1 MTTVGTARF
10 IITSDN
16 AQALQ
21 SVQQVAQAARK
32 QLEGLKVTP
41 TFTGFQA
48 ELKRQIQAVQAQV
61 AVTLKPITQA
71 QVDAAI
77 GKVQDSK
84 TVKVSVELDVKG
96 DVATRIAEIKAK
108 LAEIRT
114 QTQAALTFDT
124 TNLERIIRDMKQ
136 AAADLRAAAA
146 ANPPRS
152 PNPNLPGQGGGGGGP
167 PNTDLTRLQR
177 ELQIIQSQYERGAVS
192 LREYLRE
199 MARIRTE
206 GQNMAGGL
214 QAGSR
219 EAQQLERV
227 MAGLSKNT
235 ARLNDQSITK
245 IRSDL
250 AAARAEFERA
260 TAAAGRFGNT
270 RDAMRAYETAVAG
283 LSQRIRDVGER
294 STTTAAQL
302 RSLNQLSAQLGSQR
316 NAMQGSFTPV
326 GLAGNVQN
334 ALKSLPQF
342 AAQVG
347 GSLGAA
353 FAPVQQLTGGL
364 GGLAAA
370 AGPVGIA
377 LGAVAVA
384 AGGLAVALKSGIDSA
399 ANFQQTLQDIR
410 ALTQPTAAE
419 MERLKQATYDIGKPL
434 GVGANEAAK
443 AVLELNKAGL
453 SAQDVIGGG
462 LKGALELA
470 GAAGVSAAEA
480 STMVVTAMTA
490 FGLASKD
497 LPHIADIFAN
507 FANQTTLGASDLQQ
521 ALAAVGPVAR
531 SSGIGMEQFAGIMAT
546 LAQGG
551 FKNMSDAGTSL
562 KTMLLSLSAPS
573 DEAKKALKAIG
584 LNVFDASGKMKPF
597 GEIIGTLR
605 EKLVQLTPEAQKQ
618 VMKTIFGTDAIRAA
632 EILARV
638 GPEALDKNTE
648 AMKKQGEAS
657 RVARERLDSLQ
668 GAQKQFAAV
677 MEEVKNRIGEPFLK
691 PLQNIVEWATR
702 VAQAFLDGGKGAQQG
717 SVFFVQWADTVRT
730 AFTPLAGFFRDVF
743 SGIATAWNT
752 VLKPALTALWQIFTV
767 IGTAVTTALGVVLN
781 VVRSAFNIVA
791 GIVSGFVSAFTKGG
805 SNVGASLNDMAS
817 RIGRWA
823 EVARAYIT
831 GVGKV
836 AGLLPQAFAEA
847 GRGIGQIFAGIAKI
861 FAGFGVMAYDH
872 LVKPILPILATVR
885 NAFVGIAEHV
895 AQVVGNMLQWVGEK
909 LAPVAEGLKAIGIG
923 IGQSIANMVSGLAGN
938 LKERLFGGADAQTRA
953 LDAQAAA
960 ARKAAQEQS
969 AGAKLVV
976 QGLVDIKTGYGDVRG
991 AVSSFGTQARQVW
1004 ANVAADL
1011 QQVRTA
1017 AVRTR
1022 TELARPMQTQMQN
1035 GAGLASGGKTLGDIG
1050 LGAGKEKKGK
1060 LTVEDINALDAYKR
1074 KLDEM
1079 NLQQLQSEKA
1089 LQTRLKDTQRLRLVN
1104 AEIHQREVELARAA
1118 KKAADEHAAAV
1129 RKTNDIGRRWNN
1141 TNQDFGLKWREGTVT
1156 AKDLLNYQQAVAAFR
1171 SEVEKLPK
1179 DQQDRLVQFFGQ
1191 STELEKRGQALVQLR
1206 DQIEA
1211 TKGRVKEL
1219 TVAQI
1224 QSNLAYWQGV
1234 PAAQGLVKALKDR
1247 LPIQQAKEYKAGLE
1261 GLKNA
1266 LGSMSD
1272 AELASR
1278 LASEKGSDA
1287 QGKRV
1292 AAIEK
1297 EIEARRKLR
1306 DVTLEKGR
1314 LEVQKAGAQ
1323 GVIDDY
1329 EGRVAAAQGNAAKL
1343 LQIERETGAKVL
1355 AARQELA
1362 QITAREE
1369 ILAIQERFKPLI
1381 DAAHQNGQ
1389 STAAL
1394 EAQQGQLIQAAR
1406 DQRDRTQLRNKAAA
1420 DKLLIDQTKETTDE
1434 LIRLVAERMNRQ
1446 AALEDRR
1453 DNTTIALGDLAG
1465 AQAVT
1470 GTGTEDLQ
1478 ARLQAEREFG
1488 NQVVL
1493 ARQNIAR
1500 RAADA
1505 ELRTELI
1512 ALAERKKIS
1521 LEEAAQDSEFI
1532 SFRMAVLG
1540 QLTATQVQIAQDGA
1554 NKRIAAEK
1562 AVADAILQIN
1572 RDLIDGL
1579 NQRAQS
1585 EAARKVAQSESD
1597 LQQELRTVGDNEQA
1611 KLDLLTRT
1619 QGQRE
1624 QLARDEIN
1632 ARMKGEREAEN
1643 RRWDDLQ
1650 KSSQWTA
1657 ADQQTRERLER
1668 EHQARLTEITTQ
1680 GEFDKGQKVL
1690 AIRNQTE
1697 DQAARVQEKR
1707 AQALIKPLTKSL
1719 NDMTVAQRQAAE
1731 ATLRGWLTTFQSMG
1745 VAGQAAA
1752 KVIQDALDNVAQAN
1766 GDAVQRAVDLAGKLF
1781 PKGDDGRYANP
1792 EVVMGTLADRTNK
1805 IGKPDTR
1812 ADAEAKGREA
1822 YASEIAALKQGIA
1835 DANAVIAEL
1844 GKQPAGKLNAEQA
1857 LALRIAQQ
1865 YLPLFTAQL
1874 GRTQQIA
1881 AEAGKNAGAAFSE
1894 NLQSELTKAQDAAA
1908 DASLQLAEANHKL
1921 AQAQGIDDTA
1931 IYTTNLQAYRDYW
1944 KGQIDIA
1951 QKGLT
1956 EAQAAETKART
1967 TLASVNADPR
1977 STNEA
1982 REAAQGKVTQAVIET
1997 TKATGIL
2004 AQANTNYVSGQQ
2016 AVIATLDDA
2025 RDGINAANDARRQY
2039 DAMLGLNTVSYQS
2052 EIRNL
2057 DELIKKYPAQAFA
2070 LEELKRKYQEIQ
2082 RIRQAGI
2089 ATKESLKLDFQIGFN
2104 GGEQKLSDTISSV
2117 AQGFGQLT
2125 NPLSLLATIIE
2136 KLNIVGTVMEGIFSA
2151 IEEPIKALQEPFRI
2165 IGQVLGSLIAANLQM
2180 LAPILAA
2187 VVNVF
2192 VALYD
2197 AIAEFIHKLTFGF
2210 YDIRRKNPQDS
2221 PSGKKEVAD
2230 LKGENDKTQ
2239 LDLDYRDGLISREK
2253 YEAEKLRLAREG
2265 LDRQQQEELEGA
2277 KGNAAKIE
2285 QINRKYDLA
2294 WRKLRQETLDEI
2306 AAYEQELAGQAGEN
2320 DQKELDRRR
2329 RQGLITERQYQEDS
2343 LKLTLARLER
2353 ERQAELRGAEG
2364 DQRRLLE
2371 INRKYDGLVLDA
2383 KLDMLDRLKEAY
2395 RQIGDT
2401 LMGTITGS
2409 IKDGLMA
2416 ALRAGNFG
2424 LFRTQFRQKF
2434 REAMFEAVLAAAIET
2449 AAIKGLLQPAID
2461 ALTDAFTSG
2470 DQGAIDKAVQ
2480 GLMTAGAKAEGMAR
2494 KIYTALKPLRD
2505 AWGIK
2510 GENGEQSMT
2519 VTGQI
2524 DKPEVKI
2531 SLDAL
2536 RMLADVINQRLPA
2549 YADAINLHVPALRE
2563 NTLALNTQVP
2573 VFSSAIDQF
2582 GIHEAAYQQ
2591 HVSQFGGFVGQFGG
2605 FVSQFGQHVGTI
2617 AGAASTMQATAQ
2629 GQASKGYGPSLGGG
2643 QYYAPVPKR

>member
-1 MTTVGTARF
+1 
-10 IITSDN
+10 
-16 AQALQ
+16 
-21 SVQQVAQAARK
+21 
-32 QLEGLKVTP
+32 
-41 TFTGFQA
+41 
-48 ELKRQIQAVQAQV
+48 
-61 AVTLKPITQA
+61 
-71 QVDAAI
+71 
-77 GKVQDSK
+77 
-84 TVKVSVELDVKG
+84 
-96 DVATRIAEIKAK
+96 
-108 LAEIRT
+108 
-114 QTQAALTFDT
+114 
-124 TNLERIIRDMKQ
+124 
-136 AAADLRAAAA
+136 
-146 ANPPRS
+146 
-152 PNPNLPGQGGGGGGP
+152 
-167 PNTDLTRLQR
+167 
-177 ELQIIQSQYERGAVS
+177 
-192 LREYLRE
+192 
-199 MARIRTE
+199 
-206 GQNMAGGL
+206 
-214 QAGSR
+214 
-219 EAQQLERV
+219 
-227 MAGLSKNT
+227 
-235 ARLNDQSITK
+235 
-245 IRSDL
+245 
-250 AAARAEFERA
+250 
-260 TAAAGRFGNT
+260 
-270 RDAMRAYETAVAG
+270 
-283 LSQRIRDVGER
+283 
-294 STTTAAQL
+294 
-302 RSLNQLSAQLGSQR
+302 
-316 NAMQGSFTPV
+316 
-326 GLAGNVQN
+326 
-334 ALKSLPQF
+334 
-342 AAQVG
+342 
-347 GSLGAA
+347 
-353 FAPVQQLTGGL
+353 
-364 GGLAAA
+364 
-370 AGPVGIA
+370 
-377 LGAVAVA
+377 
-384 AGGLAVALKSGIDSA
+384 
-399 ANFQQTLQDIR
+399 
-410 ALTQPTAAE
+410 
-419 MERLKQATYDIGKPL
+419 
-434 GVGANEAAK
+434 
-443 AVLELNKAGL
+443 
-453 SAQDVIGGG
+453 
-462 LKGALELA
+462 
-470 GAAGVSAAEA
+470 
-480 STMVVTAMTA
+480 
-490 FGLASKD
+490 
-497 LPHIADIFAN
+497 
-507 FANQTTLGASDLQQ
+507 
-521 ALAAVGPVAR
+521 
-531 SSGIGMEQFAGIMAT
+531 
-546 LAQGG
+546 
-551 FKNMSDAGTSL
+551 
-562 KTMLLSLSAPS
+562 
-573 DEAKKALKAIG
+573 
-584 LNVFDASGKMKPF
+584 
-597 GEIIGTLR
+597 
-605 EKLVQLTPEAQKQ
+605 
-618 VMKTIFGTDAIRAA
+618 
-632 EILARV
+632 
-638 GPEALDKNTE
+638 
-648 AMKKQGEAS
+648 
-657 RVARERLDSLQ
+657 
-668 GAQKQFAAV
+668 
-677 MEEVKNRIGEPFLK
+677 
-691 PLQNIVEWATR
+691 
-702 VAQAFLDGGKGAQQG
+702 
-717 SVFFVQWADTVRT
+717 
-730 AFTPLAGFFRDVF
+730 
-743 SGIATAWNT
+743 
-752 VLKPALTALWQIFTV
+752 
-767 IGTAVTTALGVVLN
+767 
-781 VVRSAFNIVA
+781 
-791 GIVSGFVSAFTKGG
+791 
-805 SNVGASLNDMAS
+805 MAS
-817 RIGRWA
+817 RIGNWA

-836 AGLLPQAFAEA
+836 AGLLPQAFGEA
-847 GRGIGQIFAGIAKI
+847 GRGIGQIFAGMAKV
-861 FAGFGVMAYDH
+861 FAGFGLMAYDL

-885 NAFVGIAEHV
+885 DAFVGIAEHI
-895 AQVVGNMLQWVGEK
+895 AQVIGGMLKWVGEK
-909 LAPVAEGLKAIGIG
+909 IAPVAEGLKAVGIG
-923 IGQSIANMVSGLAGN
+923 IGESISKMVSGLAGN
-938 LKERLFGGADAQTRA
+938 LKERLFGSTDPQDAA
-953 LDAQAAA
+953 LRTQAEA
-960 ARKAAQEQS
+960 ARKVAQEHS
-969 AGAKLVV
+969 AGAKLIA
-976 QGLVDIKTGYGDVRG
+976 QGLGDIRSGYGDVRG
-991 AVSSFGTQARQVW
+991 AMSQFGDQARKVW
-1004 ANVAADL
+1004 QNVGTDL
-1011 QQVRTA
+1011 QKAREDA
-1017 AVRTR
+1017 RKTR
-1022 TELARPMQTQMQN
+1022 DELSQP
-1035 GAGLASGGKTLGDIG
+1035 LASTVSTAGRLNSPNAGKADAPLPS
-1050 LGAGKEKKGK
+1050 GKEKKGK

-1118 KKAADEHAAAV
+1118 KKAADEHASAV
-1129 RKTNDIGRRWNN
+1129 KKANDLGRQLGNI
-1141 TNQDFGLKWREGTVT
+1141 NQNFGLAWSQGKVT
-1156 AKDLLNYQQAVAAFR
+1156 PESLQRFQQAVAGIVA
-1171 SEVEKLPK
+1171 EVQKLPK
-1179 DQQDRLVQFFGQ
+1179 DQQDRFTAIFGQ
-1191 STELEKRGQALVQLR
+1191 SAELERRGQSMLQLR
-1206 DQIEA
+1206 DQI
-1211 TKGRVKEL
+1211 KGVRDRVNEMS
-1219 TVAQI
+1219 VAQ
-1224 QSNLAYWQGV
+1224 LKAADAYWSTV
-1234 PAAQGLVKALKDR
+1234 PAADALVKAIRGR
-1247 LPIQQAKEYKAGLE
+1247 LPIQEAKEYKAGLE
-1261 GLKNA
+1261 SLKGA
-1266 LGSMSD
+1266 LGALSD
-1272 AELASR
+1272 AELSKRAAAEKAVIADKSQ
-1278 LASEKGSDA
+1278 SE
-1287 QGKRV
+1287 
-1292 AAIEK
+1292 AAIK
-1297 EIEARRKLR
+1297 NAGNRLKVLNGEIESRRKLR
-1306 DVTLEKGR
+1306 DVTLEQGR
-1314 LEVQKAGAQ
+1314 LALQKGDAQ
-1323 GVIDDY
+1323 AVVDNY
-1329 EGRVAAAQGNAAKL
+1329 EARKTAAQGNAGEL
-1343 LQIERETGAKVL
+1343 LRIEQQLGAEVL
-1355 AARQELA
+1355 AARQRLA
-1362 QITAREE
+1362 QIAAREE
-1369 ILAIQERFKPLI
+1369 ILQIQETYRARIEEARKHGGDI
-1381 DAAHQNGQ
+1381 AV
-1389 STAAL
+1389 L
-1394 EAQQGQLIQAAR
+1394 EQ
-1406 DQRDRTQLRNKAAA
+1406 QRDALIEQVRQKRNATQLQNKVAA
-1420 DKLLIDQTKETTDE
+1420 DKLLIDQTKETTE
-1434 LIRLVAERMNRQ
+1434 EIIRLVAERMSRQ

-1453 DNTTIALGDLAG
+1453 DNTTIAQGELAG
-1465 AQAVT
+1465 MQAVT
-1470 GTGTEDLQ
+1470 STGTEDLQ

-1532 SFRMAVLG
+1532 SFRMAVLN
-1540 QLTATQVQIAQDGA
+1540 QLAATQVQIAQDGA
-1554 NKRIAAEK
+1554 NKRIAAER
-1562 AVADAILQIN
+1562 ALADAIVQIN

-1597 LQQELRTVGDNEQA
+1597 LQQQLRAVGDNEQA

-1619 QGQRE
+1619 QGQRQ

-1657 ADQQTRERLER
+1657 ADQQTREQLARD
-1668 EHQARLTEITTQ
+1668 HQDRLTEIATQ

-1697 DQAARVQEKR
+1697 DQAARVQEER
-1707 AQALIKPLTKSL
+1707 AQALIKPLTKNL
-1719 NDMTVAQRQAAE
+1719 NDMTVVQRQAAE

-1766 GDAVQRAVDLAGKLF
+1766 GDAAQRAVDLAGKLF

-1792 EVVMGTLADRTNK
+1792 EVVTGTLADRTNK

-1822 YASEIAALKQGIA
+1822 YASEIAALRQGIA

-1857 LALRIAQQ
+1857 LALRMAQQ

-1881 AEAGKNAGAAFSE
+1881 AEAGKNAGTAFSE
-1894 NLQSELTKAQDAAA
+1894 NLQSELAKAQDAAV

-1931 IYTTNLQAYRDYW
+1931 AYTTALQAYRDYW
-1944 KGQIDIA
+1944 RGQIDIA

-1956 EAQAAETKART
+1956 EARAAETAART
-1967 TLASVNADPR
+1967 TLAGVNADPK

-1982 REAAQGKVTQAVIET
+1982 REAAQAKVTQAVIDT
-1997 TKATGIL
+1997 TKATGVL

-2039 DAMLGLNTVSYQS
+2039 DTLLGLNTVSYQS
-2052 EIRNL
+2052 EIRSL
-2057 DELIKKYPAQAFA
+2057 DELIKKYPAQAFQ

-2089 ATKESLKLDFQIGFN
+2089 VTQESLKLDFQIGFN
-2104 GGEQKLSDTISSV
+2104 GGGQKLSDTISTV

-2125 NPLSLLATIIE
+2125 NPMALLATIIE

-2151 IEEPIKALQEPFRI
+2151 IEEPVKALQEPFRL

-2180 LAPILAA
+2180 LAPILEL

-2197 AIAEFIHKLTFGF
+2197 AIAEFIHKLTFGL

-2221 PSGKKEVAD
+2221 PSGQKETNN

-2265 LDRQQQEELEGA
+2265 LDRQREEEIEAA
-2277 KGNAAKIE
+2277 KGNAAKIQE
-2285 QINRKYDLA
+2285 INRKYDLA
-2294 WRKLRQETLDEI
+2294 WRKLKQETLDEI
-2306 AAYEQELAGQAGEN
+2306 AAYEAELAGQKGDN
-2320 DQKELDRRR
+2320 DQKELERRR
-2329 RQGLITERQYQEDS
+2329 RQGLISERQYQEES
-2343 LKLTLARLER
+2343 LKLTLGRLER

-2401 LMGTITGS
+2401 LMGSITGS

-2461 ALTDAFTSG
+2461 ALTDAFASG

-2617 AGAASTMQATAQ
+2617 AGAATTMQATAQ

-2643 QYYAPVPKR
+2643 QYYAPVSKR